1 MPASSG
7 WACSLSWLTW
17 AASSQQLVDTVTVNS
32 VITGC
37 TKARRWRHVVALV
50 ELLGKWVLQPDILT
64 VTLTTSACTSSWHHA
79 MRFLQEINLDL
90 DALRLNWGIL
100 PDTVFCNTFLRVM
113 ERGQL
118 WQEAVRSFIR
128 QDVGRHCD
136 TCGNSEDL
144 FLYFHR
150 PVRMQRARADAD
162 AVGLSTL
169 LSATAKASSWTQS
182 MFLFLHI
189 RRLGLALTVVSY
201 NAVMNGCSMC
211 AAWTQAAVLLWD
223 MHIRAMLPDVVS
235 MNTFTSAC
243 SPCGKWAQALHVL
256 PFADAFGLASAA
268 RACATALRW
277 HSALGLLQG
286 DSVGIIECNA
296 ILNACAEAGEWQAC
310 LCVLEYI
317 RKTGPEPTLVTF
329 ACLAKAI
336 YTGLASEAKRPRP
349 TWELSLLLVAMRE
362 QTGMAQATRGR
373 TRSQNNGNLDIFL
386 SSCNLALAD
395 NSQWEQGIR
404 MLAQLEFPADSVID
418 CRVTFAPNQQV

>member
-1 MPASSG
+1 
-7 WACSLSWLTW
+7 ACIIWLG
-17 AASSQQLVDTVTVNS
+17 LF
-32 VITGC
+32 I
-37 TKARRWRHVVALV
+37 
-50 ELLGKWVLQPDILT
+50 ELADLGSIFPTAGRYGDGQFGY
-64 VTLTTSACTSSWHHA
+64 H
-79 MRFLQEINLDL
+79 RFLQEINLDL

-118 WQEAVRSFIR
+118 WQEAVRSFI
-128 QDVGRHCD
+128 
-136 TCGNSEDL
+136 
-144 FLYFHR
+144 
-150 PVRMQRARADAD
+150 RMQRARADAD